1 MVVAV
6 AVGALVGVAEGS
18 GVGVA
23 EGTGVAVAVGTGD
36 GVEVALGVGLATACT
51 VGEGPPVALATAVA
65 TTIAPSATT
74 VPEIAVVSVRTVV
87 PVITLA
93 VGVSVGVGA
102 VVEVDVGGGRVGV
115 GLTNNGDLAGMACVD
130 SAASLATVW
139 AVAVAGVSRSLSSAP
154 AEGPPLLRKIS
165 HNRIR
170 ETMLAM
176 ATGASGRHGTSFRP
190 HWGQMLR

>member
-1 MVVAV
+1 
-6 AVGALVGVAEGS
+6 
-18 GVGVA
+18 
-23 EGTGVAVAVGTGD
+23 
-36 GVEVALGVGLATACT
+36 
-51 VGEGPPVALATAVA
+51 
-65 TTIAPSATT
+65 
-74 VPEIAVVSVRTVV
+74 VRTVV

-102 VVEVDVGGGRVGV
+102 VVEVDGGGEKVGV
-115 GLTNNGDLAGMACVD
+115 GLTNNGDLAGMARTFAGVACVD